1 MSIAKFSIQQPVL
14 VNLFMVLVIMAGL
27 FAFNSISKEE
37 FPEIS
42 LNAVSITTT
51 YRGVAPE
58 EIEELITKPIEEEI
72 ADIDD
77 IDSITSFSSEGRS
90 LVSVQFKL
98 EAGDIYRKKQEVQ
111 TEVDKVTDLPEDADD
126 PEVKESKHF
135 FHLIT
140 MGIVGE
146 GNEREIKEI
155 VEDMAYDFKQIH
167 GVAEVEVR
175 GDREREIWVE
185 VDPARLESYS
195 LSLADVISAVK
206 RKNLTLPGGTIK
218 LSQNEFIVRT
228 VGELSA
234 AREIE
239 DIVIKSSNKGAHVY
253 LRDIARISDRFEE
266 PTIISKID
274 GKKSI
279 NIALRKGAVGNI
291 VDIVKEAKE
300 VALSYKPRLPEGAEI
315 VFAIDDSIYLKKK
328 LNILYSNGLSGLVLV
343 LLSLF
348 FFIGTRSAIVT
359 AFGLPVAFCASI
371 LLMNFFHITIN
382 SFSLFSL
389 IIVLG
394 MIVDDAII
402 VTENVYRYIEQGM
415 PVKEAALRGTEEVF
429 WPVTAA
435 VSTTIAA
442 FLPMFMMEGALG
454 KFMVIIPMVVSFALL
469 ASLWEAFFIL
479 PSHLAEFA
487 RPPKKRTTRG
497 SQSAW
502 YITLQKI
509 YVLVLRKFIRRR
521 YLALCSVGCIAAVI
535 LLTAFGTLDFIL
547 FPNRDF
553 DMFLVKVEALSDSTI
568 EHTRTITA
576 QAEKLLWTL
585 PAEEKLSVVTN
596 VGLKTAN
603 LGLVEGGYEYGSN
616 LAQTKIRMTDFQER
630 NRDGEEIL
638 ANVRNML
645 DTLSTNHFFRIDKEM
660 AGPPV
665 GKAVA
670 VRVMGDD
677 FLILRTIVQKVRE
690 ELNEIKGVEDIE
702 DDFLSGKSEIKVIV
716 DEDKAALYKIDVE
729 SVAMAIQYAYR
740 GGVATEFKDENDEID
755 VVVKFDEAFRNDPS
769 MILDLKIPTREGYM
783 IPLKNVAIIERTSG
797 YAKIRRFDQ
806 RRVITVTG
814 NIESG
819 ANNSRDVNNEI
830 KKKMK
835 AFMENYP
842 GYILHY
848 GGEYEDTQKSMRSLG
863 EAFILALF
871 LIYMIIA
878 STFKS
883 FIQPFMLMFT
893 IPLAIMGVF
902 LGLIIMNTPM
912 GMMSFMGVIALTG
925 IVVNDSIVLI
935 DFINRRISEGGDRIE
950 AIIDASKTRLRP
962 IILTSITTIF
972 GLTPLALGIFGK
984 ERMLTPMAISIAWGL
999 TFSSTLTLLL
1009 IPCLYTIVDDI
1020 KTRLWRRHSYK
1031 Q

>member
-1 MSIAKFSIQQPVL
+1 L
-14 VNLFMVLVIMAGL
+14 
-27 FAFNSISKEE
+27 
-37 FPEIS
+37 
-42 LNAVSITTT
+42 
-51 YRGVAPE
+51 
-58 EIEELITKPIEEEI
+58 
-72 ADIDD
+72 
-77 IDSITSFSSEGRS
+77 
-90 LVSVQFKL
+90 
-98 EAGDIYRKKQEVQ
+98 
-111 TEVDKVTDLPEDADD
+111 
-126 PEVKESKHF
+126 
-135 FHLIT
+135 
-140 MGIVGE
+140 
-146 GNEREIKEI
+146 
-155 VEDMAYDFKQIH
+155 
-167 GVAEVEVR
+167 
-175 GDREREIWVE
+175 
-185 VDPARLESYS
+185 
-195 LSLADVISAVK
+195 
-206 RKNLTLPGGTIK
+206 
-218 LSQNEFIVRT
+218 
-228 VGELSA
+228 
-234 AREIE
+234 
-239 DIVIKSSNKGAHVY
+239 
-253 LRDIARISDRFEE
+253 
-266 PTIISKID
+266 
-274 GKKSI
+274 
-279 NIALRKGAVGNI
+279 
-291 VDIVKEAKE
+291 
-300 VALSYKPRLPEGAEI
+300 
-315 VFAIDDSIYLKKK
+315 
-328 LNILYSNGLSGLVLV
+328 
-343 LLSLF
+343 
-348 FFIGTRSAIVT
+348 
-359 AFGLPVAFCASI
+359 
-371 LLMNFFHITIN
+371 
-382 SFSLFSL
+382 
-389 IIVLG
+389 
-394 MIVDDAII
+394 
-402 VTENVYRYIEQGM
+402 
-415 PVKEAALRGTEEVF
+415 
-429 WPVTAA
+429 
-435 VSTTIAA
+435 
-442 FLPMFMMEGALG
+442 
-454 KFMVIIPMVVSFALL
+454 
-469 ASLWEAFFIL
+469 
-479 PSHLAEFA
+479 
-487 RPPKKRTTRG
+487 
-497 SQSAW
+497 
-502 YITLQKI
+502 
-509 YVLVLRKFIRRR
+509 
-521 YLALCSVGCIAAVI
+521 
-535 LLTAFGTLDFIL
+535 
-547 FPNRDF
+547 
-553 DMFLVKVEALSDSTI
+553 
-568 EHTRTITA
+568 
-576 QAEKLLWTL
+576 TL

-630 NRDGEEIL
+630 KRDGEEIL

-755 VVVKFDEAFRNDPS
+755 VVVKFDEEFRNDPS

-935 DFINRRISEGGDRIE
+935 DFINRRILEGGDRIE

-1020 KTRLWRRHSYK
+1020 KTRLWRRHS
-1031 Q
+1031 